1 MSSRKPDH
9 CRMSEPSSQPMR
21 RLPGP
26 LRFARMAGC
35 SIATPA
41 AAGWVTDF
49 LNAAYHAR
57 PEPQRDPADLRLAYG
72 ILTTRWASLPAGGR
86 GGGDVVPLHRA
97 YGRLRLRGR
106 GRLDREA
113 LLIGASTM
121 IG

>member
-1 MSSRKPDH
+1 
-9 CRMSEPSSQPMR
+9 MSEPPSQPTR

-57 PEPQRDPADLRLAYG
+57 PEAQRDPADLRLAYG
-72 ILTTRWASLPAGGR
+72 VLTTRWADLPDRRLGAA
-86 GGGDVVPLHRA
+86 DVVALHRA
-97 YGRLRLRGR
+97 YARLRLRGR

-113 LLIGASTM
+113 LLKGASTL
-121 IG
+121 IGDWFAEA